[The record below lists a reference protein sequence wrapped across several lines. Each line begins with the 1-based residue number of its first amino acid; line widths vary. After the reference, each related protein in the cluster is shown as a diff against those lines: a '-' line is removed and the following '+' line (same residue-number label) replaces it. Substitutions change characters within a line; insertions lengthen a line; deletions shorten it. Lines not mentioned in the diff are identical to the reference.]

1 MLSFFADSNPLFSV
15 VHNMN
20 TSTINLITDLKQ
32 NRNWEIQW
40 KRNFN
45 PDPTK
50 QAQEVIFSK
59 KVQKTN
65 HNPVYF
71 NHDSFEQVLSQNILE
86 CILILNGIFRNT
98 YITY

>member
-1 MLSFFADSNPLFSV
+1 MLSFFADGNPLFSV

-20 TSTINLITDLKQ
+20 TSTINLITDIKQ

-40 KRNFN
+40 KRHFN
-45 PDPTK
+45 PNPTK

-71 NHDSFEQVLSQNILE
+71 NHDFFQQVLSQNILE